1 MGSLA
6 VTPAVQHGSPR
17 DSYLRES
24 MAWTWTGYDHD
35 AVHRF
40 KEENFFQTGRNLAE
54 DRFWKT
60 QIHGSDR
67 RGTQSSISL
76 GETGSGSS
84 TGYRRYS
91 YSEPRERSNSVI
103 STISSRMK
111 QFGPSR
117 DYPYC
122 YPEEISE
129 SGEERKAEEDD
140 NSENPESKDVS
151 SVEEEEG
158 KKEDEKEEDAKEE
171 DEVKEESPSKECGC
185 SSGSS
190 KERSPSPVKE
200 EKEDK
205 TEEDDKN
212 YKSNSIKISTQKNH
226 IIAEK
231 HISSR
236 FY

>member
-129 SGEERKAEEDD
+129 SGEERKTEEDES
-140 NSENPESKDVS
+140 SEKNCQESKDV
-151 SVEEEEG
+151 VEEEG
-158 KKEDEKEEDAKEE
+158 KKEDEKEEE
-171 DEVKEESPSKECGC
+171 DEVKE
-185 SSGSS
+185 
-190 KERSPSPVKE
+190 
-200 EKEDK
+200 
-205 TEEDDKN
+205 
-212 YKSNSIKISTQKNH
+212 
-226 IIAEK
+226 
-231 HISSR
+231 
-236 FY
+236 

>member
-1 MGSLA
+1 
-6 VTPAVQHGSPR
+6 
-17 DSYLRES
+17 

-122 YPEEISE
+122 YQEAEEIIGS
-129 SGEERKAEEDD
+129 
-140 NSENPESKDVS
+140 
-151 SVEEEEG
+151 EEE
-158 KKEDEKEEDAKEE
+158 K
-171 DEVKEESPSKECGC
+171 
-185 SSGSS
+185 
-190 KERSPSPVKE
+190 
-200 EKEDK
+200 K
-205 TEEDDKN
+205 TEPEN
-212 YKSNSIKISTQKNH
+212 Q
-226 IIAEK
+226 E
-231 HISSR
+231 
-236 FY
+236 

>member
-1 MGSLA
+1 
-6 VTPAVQHGSPR
+6 
-17 DSYLRES
+17 

-40 KEENFFQTGRNLAE
+40 KDENFFQTGRNLAE

-76 GETGSGSS
+76 GERSRLGS
-84 TGYRRYS
+84 YS

-122 YPEEISE
+122 YPKQISE
-129 SGEERKAEEDD
+129 SEEEKKAEVDD
-140 NSENPESKDVS
+140 NSEVNGQESKDPIV
-151 SVEEEEG
+151 EEEG
-158 KKEDEKEEDAKEE
+158 KKGDEKEVDAKEE
-171 DEVKEESPSKECGC
+171 DEVKAEDEVSEEESPSKDCQC

-190 KERSPSPVKE
+190 KEGSPSPVKE
-200 EKEDK
+200 EKEV
-205 TEEDDKN
+205 TTVRTGEDDKN
-212 YKSNSIKISTQKNH
+212 YKSNSIKISTQKNQ

>member
-1 MGSLA
+1 
-6 VTPAVQHGSPR
+6 
-17 DSYLRES
+17 

-40 KEENFFQTGRNLAE
+40 KEVNFFQTGRNLAE

-67 RGTQSSISL
+67 RGTSSSISL
-76 GETGSGSS
+76 GGRSS
-84 TGYRRYS
+84 YS

-122 YPEEISE
+122 YQEAEEIIGSE
-129 SGEERKAEEDD
+129 EEKKTEP
-140 NSENPESKDVS
+140 ENQESKES
-151 SVEEEEG
+151 SVEEEG
-158 KKEDEKEEDAKEE
+158 KKEDKKDEDAKEE
-171 DEVKEESPSKECGC
+171 DEVKPAEEVSEEESPSNGCHC

-190 KERSPSPVKE
+190 TKERSPSPVKE
-200 EKEDK
+200 EKEEKEVLTVK
-205 TEEDDKN
+205 TVEDDKN
-212 YKSNSIKISTQKNH
+212 YKSNSLKISTQKNH
-226 IIAEK
+226 IIAEN

>member
-1 MGSLA
+1 
-6 VTPAVQHGSPR
+6 
-17 DSYLRES
+17 

-60 QIHGSDR
+60 QIHRSDR

-76 GETGSGSS
+76 GETNSVSS
-84 TGYRRYS
+84 NGHHFHYS

-122 YPEEISE
+122 YPEQIRESE
-129 SGEERKAEEDD
+129 EEKKPEVDV
-140 NSENPESKDVS
+140 NSEKNGQDSKDPID
-151 SVEEEEG
+151 EEKE
-158 KKEDEKEEDAKEE
+158 KQEDEKEVDAKEE
-171 DEVKEESPSKECGC
+171 DKVKAADEVTEEESPSKDCQC

-190 KERSPSPVKE
+190 KEGSPSPVKE
-200 EKEDK
+200 EREEKEVTTVK

>member
-1 MGSLA
+1 
-6 VTPAVQHGSPR
+6 
-17 DSYLRES
+17 

-40 KEENFFQTGRNLAE
+40 KDENFFQTGRNLAE

-76 GETGSGSS
+76 GE
-84 TGYRRYS
+84 RRSYS
-91 YSEPRERSNSVI
+91 YSEPRDRSNSVI

-111 QFGPSR
+111 QFAPSR
-117 DYPYC
+117 DYHYC
-122 YPEEISE
+122 YPEEITE
-129 SGEERKAEEDD
+129 AEEEKKPELDEK
-140 NSENPESKDVS
+140 SEENCQESKEA
-151 SVEEEEG
+151 SVGEEG
-158 KKEDEKEEDAKEE
+158 KQEDKKDEKDKDAKEE
-171 DEVKEESPSKECGC
+171 DEEKAAEEVSKEDCQC
-185 SSGSS
+185 SSASS
-190 KERSPSPVKE
+190 TKERSPSPVKE
-200 EKEDK
+200 EKEVITVK
-205 TEEDDKN
+205 TGEDDKH

>member
-1 MGSLA
+1 
-6 VTPAVQHGSPR
+6 
-17 DSYLRES
+17 
-24 MAWTWTGYDHD
+24 MAWTWTGYDLD

-40 KEENFFQTGRNLAE
+40 KEDNFFQTGRNLAE

-76 GETGSGSS
+76 GERS
-84 TGYRRYS
+84 RYS
-91 YSEPRERSNSVI
+91 YSEPRDRSNSVI

-111 QFGPSR
+111 QFAPSR

-122 YPEEISE
+122 YPEEVGE
-129 SGEERKAEEDD
+129 SKEEKKPELV
-140 NSENPESKDVS
+140 ENFEKNCQESKDA
-151 SVEEEEG
+151 SVEEEE
-158 KKEDEKEEDAKEE
+158 KKEDEKDAKEEE
-171 DEVKEESPSKECGC
+171 DEVKAAEEVSEGESPSKGCQC
-185 SSGSS
+185 SSDSS
-190 KERSPSPVKE
+190 TKEISPSPVKE
-200 EKEDK
+200 EKEVLTVK
-205 TEEDDKN
+205 TGEDDKN

>member
-1 MGSLA
+1 
-6 VTPAVQHGSPR
+6 
-17 DSYLRES
+17 

-40 KEENFFQTGRNLAE
+40 KDENFFQTGRNLAE

-76 GETGSGSS
+76 GERSRVGSYS
-84 TGYRRYS
+84 YS

-129 SGEERKAEEDD
+129 SGEEEKAEVDE
-140 NSENPESKDVS
+140 ESKDATS
-151 SVEEEEG
+151 MEG
-158 KKEDEKEEDAKEE
+158 KKEEEKEEDAKEE
-171 DEVKEESPSKECGC
+171 DEVKDEDGAPQGESAGKECQC

-190 KERSPSPVKE
+190 KEGSPSPVKE
-200 EKEDK
+200 EKEVTTVK

>member
-1 MGSLA
+1 
-6 VTPAVQHGSPR
+6 
-17 DSYLRES
+17 

-40 KEENFFQTGRNLAE
+40 KDENFFQTGRNLAE

-76 GETGSGSS
+76 GERSRVGS
-84 TGYRRYS
+84 YS

-129 SGEERKAEEDD
+129 SGEEEKAEVDE
-140 NSENPESKDVS
+140 ESKDATS
-151 SVEEEEG
+151 LEG
-158 KKEDEKEEDAKEE
+158 KKEEEKEEDVKEE
-171 DEVKEESPSKECGC
+171 DEVKDEDGAPQGESAGKECQC

-190 KERSPSPVKE
+190 EERGPSPVKE
-200 EKEDK
+200 AKEATTVK

-226 IIAEK
+226 IMAEK

>member
-1 MGSLA
+1 
-6 VTPAVQHGSPR
+6 
-17 DSYLRES
+17 

-40 KEENFFQTGRNLAE
+40 KDENFFQTGRNLAE

-76 GETGSGSS
+76 GE
-84 TGYRRYS
+84 RRSYS
-91 YSEPRERSNSVI
+91 YSEPRDRSNSVI

-111 QFGPSR
+111 QFAPSR

-129 SGEERKAEEDD
+129 SGEEEKAEVDE
-140 NSENPESKDVS
+140 ESKDATS
-151 SVEEEEG
+151 MEG
-158 KKEDEKEEDAKEE
+158 KKEEEKEEDAKEE
-171 DEVKEESPSKECGC
+171 DEVKDEDGAPQGESAGKECQC

-190 KERSPSPVKE
+190 EERSPSPVKE
-200 EKEDK
+200 EKEVK
-205 TEEDDKN
+205 AEEDDKN

-226 IIAEK
+226 IMAEK